1 MNNKKYDGIYY
12 PTRQVTDMKDMIRS
26 STTLFRDI
34 PAYLQKDKPGGTF
47 QPVTYGEV
55 REKMDALGTRLLDLG
70 LSGKKIAVVGESC
83 WQWILTYFTVVCGV
97 GTIVPLDKNL
107 PVDEMKNLVERSGA
121 SALVYTS
128 AVKNPWRL
136 YLKKNIIL
144 NTLFPWARK
153 SIPRRRFP
161 WTDSSTK

>member
-121 SALVYTS
+121 SALVYTKRS
-128 AVKNPWRL
+128 E
-136 YLKKNIIL
+136 
-144 NTLFPWARK
+144 K
-153 SIPRRRFP
+153 SLAAFI
-161 WTDSSTK
+161 